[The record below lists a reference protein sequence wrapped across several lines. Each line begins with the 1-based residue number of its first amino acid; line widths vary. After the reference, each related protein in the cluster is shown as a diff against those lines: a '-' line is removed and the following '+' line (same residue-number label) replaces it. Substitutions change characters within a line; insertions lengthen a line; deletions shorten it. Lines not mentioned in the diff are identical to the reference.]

1 VPEAAV
7 YPHSA
12 RFRPRLC
19 HTEPARRYSG
29 IWLVLS
35 THSEVVRGWLPSRPG
50 PGRCPGFRPSAW
62 RWPGAAPRPR
72 RRPRGHGHGH
82 GQRPGRHGQH
92 GNARGGREELGCPS
106 AAAVSAAAGTAYL
119 PPQAQTR
126 SGALDCTYQGN
137 STLLLI
143 SLAKSQFPASDL
155 REVVANQP
163 TGGGVKLTPV
173 SGIGD
178 AAFVITFTGAAEP
191 GGLELIAQSGSHEVT
206 VLGPANIGPAKA
218 IARLALGL

>member
-1 VPEAAV
+1 VAGSRRAPVPVAA
-7 YPHSA
+7 
-12 RFRPRLC
+12 
-19 HTEPARRYSG
+19 
-29 IWLVLS
+29 LVFGLGLALAGCGAS
-35 THSEVVRGWLPSRPG
+35 SPT
-50 PGRCPGFRPSAW
+50 A
-62 RWPGAAPRPR
+62 AAPATVTVTASAPAATASTAT
-72 RRPRGHGHGH
+72 PAAAGK
-82 GQRPGRHGQH
+82 
-92 GNARGGREELGCPS
+92 NSGCPS

-178 AAFVITFTGAAEP
+178 AAFVITFTGAAEA